1 MSASEISLSPGERDI
16 YSEFTESSTAQN
28 KWDTWTTVQNHFT
41 QDIQFNIYITILQ
54 QGLI

>member
-1 MSASEISLSPGERDI
+1 MPASEISLSPGERDI